1 MTEPSV
7 DVQEKLA
14 QAVAMRASEQTD
26 LMPSSPAPQMPKRAK
41 EATVIAEAAVTGAAS
56 PNGAPT
62 AGSGT
67 AKYLLLDHFFG
78 GNTGTFWAYDGSSW
92 RAAGTSN
99 PDEQGMAQVAFAAN
113 RVDIW
118 WDANNAVTIVR
129 SWKYL

>member
-14 QAVAMRASEQTD
+14 QAVAKRTSEQRD
-26 LMPSSPAPQMPKRAK
+26 LTVSSPAPQLPKQAK
-41 EATVIAEAAVTGAAS
+41 EATVIAAAS

-78 GNTGTFWAYDGSSW
+78 GSTGTFWAYDGSTW

>member
-7 DVQEKLA
+7 DVQDKLA
-14 QAVAMRASEQTD
+14 EAVAKRATEQVD
-26 LMPSSPAPQMPKRAK
+26 LMPSSPAPQMPKQAK
-41 EATVIAEAAVTGAAS
+41 EATVLPAAS
-56 PNGAPT
+56 PTGAPA
-62 AGSGT
+62 AGSAT

-78 GNTGTFWAYDGSSW
+78 GNTGTFWAYDGSTW
-92 RAAGTSN
+92 RAANTGS

-118 WDANNAVTIVR
+118 WDSNNAVTIVR

>member
-1 MTEPSV
+1 
-7 DVQEKLA
+7 
-14 QAVAMRASEQTD
+14 
-26 LMPSSPAPQMPKRAK
+26 MPKQAK
-41 EATVIAEAAVTGAAS
+41 EATVIGAAS

-78 GNTGTFWAYDGSSW
+78 GNTGTFWAYDGSTW